1 MFVYVCLDVCS
12 ALLPDRVN
20 KKILIRCFMEG
31 LSTLIII
38 IIIII
43 GNVYDVKSPALD
55 IYFSGNLKIT
65 GRKEGQHG

>member
-1 MFVYVCLDVCS
+1 VLYGGT
-12 ALLPDRVN
+12 
-20 KKILIRCFMEG
+20 KY
-31 LSTLIII
+31 I